1 MVAAL
6 PRRTW
11 RGANLVLYS
20 ERCAMV
26 EEIGYN
32 GGAMSEPRWNQ
43 KSPTK
48 SHAHADH
55 GELLF
60 KSAAEVEGRHMSLT
74 SGPYLLVME
83 RD

>member
-1 MVAAL
+1 MMGGTTPAL
-6 PRRTW
+6 YPK
-11 RGANLVLYS
+11 
-20 ERCAMV
+20 RCALV
-26 EEIGYN
+26 GRIGYN
-32 GGAMSEPRWNQ
+32 GGAISEPRRNQ

-60 KSAAEVEGRHMSLT
+60 KSTAEVEGREMSLT

-83 RD
+83 HD